1 MRANARL
8 IGAKS
13 MEDAISNKLPDGD
26 DGALT
31 VAEFCARY
39 GLGRT
44 AAYEE
49 INGGRL
55 EARKRGNR
63 TLIPR
68 TAARR
73 WLNNLPSIISRR
85 AEP

>member
-1 MRANARL
+1 
-8 IGAKS
+8 

-31 VAEFCARY
+31 IAEFCARY

-73 WLNNLPSIISRR
+73 WLKNLPSIICRG
-85 AEP
+85 AEF

>member
-1 MRANARL
+1 
-8 IGAKS
+8 
-13 MEDAISNKLPDGD
+13 MEDTISNKLPEGD

-31 VAEFCARY
+31 IAEFCARY

-49 INGGRL
+49 INDGRL

-73 WLNNLPSIISRR
+73 WLENLPPLRSRA
-85 AEP
+85 AETAA